1 MTDNKQQ
8 KNNSISYES
17 ALLELTELVDIIGSE
32 DCPIDQLENKVKRAA
47 ELIKLL
53 RERLNRTEMI
63 VKEVIKD
70 LEQES

>member
-8 KNNSISYES
+8 KNDSISYES
-17 ALLELTELVDIIGSE
+17 ALLELTELVDIIGGE
-32 DCPIDQLENKVKRAA
+32 DCPIDQLESKVKRAA

>member
-1 MTDNKQQ
+1 MTDDKQQ
-8 KNNSISYES
+8 KNDSISYES
-17 ALLELTELVDIIGSE
+17 ALLELTELVDIIGGE